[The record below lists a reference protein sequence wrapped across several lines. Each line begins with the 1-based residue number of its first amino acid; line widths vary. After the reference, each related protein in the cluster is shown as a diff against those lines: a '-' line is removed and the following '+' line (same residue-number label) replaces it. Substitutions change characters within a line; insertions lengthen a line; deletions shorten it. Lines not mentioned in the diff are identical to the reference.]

1 MENFNINEMI
11 RIRGRLEE
19 IENQFT
25 SEIKNCDGL
34 LKTINEQVES
44 SENFSLTVRHY
55 TLYFLPRLLDGYT
68 EGLRNIIEYLDSLI
82 GNASRSNDN
91 MKERLYAINSELKT
105 LRGNKED
112 E

>member
-19 IENQFT
+19 IEKQFT
-25 SEIKNCDGL
+25 TEIEKCDGY

-68 EGLRNIIEYLDSLI
+68 EGLRNLIEYLDSLI

-91 MKERLYAINSELKT
+91 MTEQLNKINSNLS
-105 LRGNKED
+105 GIGGSN
-112 E
+112 